1 MVVEQAV
8 QKVAREWMDRMIL
21 CEVWEWSWWR
31 LSISV
36 CEDRRGQRYLDLC
49 FRLGKANS

>member
-36 CEDRRGQRYLDLC
+36 CEDRRGQQYLDLC
-49 FRLGKANS
+49 FRLGKANI